1 MNAPA
6 KLAAFAVAVV
16 AAFAVG
22 YGTGEVVGPFDGTPD
37 APGHDVHQMED
48 Q

>member
-1 MNAPA
+1 MNATA

-22 YGTGEVVGPFDGTPD
+22 YGAGQVAGPFDD
-37 APGHDVHQMED
+37 APSHDVHEMED